1 MTMVLLGLASL
12 GLVSCRG
19 GDTPIETPA
28 EQHDSSAWFTEEEL
42 AKVGLSGLTCPTGCT
57 GEISTSVSWFNGG
70 YSFSQVCED
79 QAILETNAQAYYS
92 YFSTNYASQF
102 GKEKL
107 VALSAD
113 YSTTYYRIVPAAM
126 NECYSTNP
134 SARYTFYYVRDA
146 ELEDRYLKQNAV
158 WSFDIRYEA
167 TDGVYQLKIF
177 VENASL
183 SRNGTRA
190 NFFNL

>member
-1 MTMVLLGLASL
+1 
-12 GLVSCRG
+12 
-19 GDTPIETPA
+19 
-28 EQHDSSAWFTEEEL
+28 
-42 AKVGLSGLTCPTGCT
+42 
-57 GEISTSVSWFNGG
+57 
-70 YSFSQVCED
+70 
-79 QAILETNAQAYYS
+79 
-92 YFSTNYASQF
+92 
-102 GKEKL
+102 
-107 VALSAD
+107 
-113 YSTTYYRIVPAAM
+113 M

-146 ELEDRYLKQNAV
+146 ELEDRYLKQDAV

-190 NFFNL
+190 NFSNL

>member
-1 MTMVLLGLASL
+1 M
-12 GLVSCRG
+12 
-19 GDTPIETPA
+19 
-28 EQHDSSAWFTEEEL
+28 
-42 AKVGLSGLTCPTGCT
+42 AKAGLSGLTCPTGCT
-57 GEISTSVSWFNGG
+57 GEISTSVNWFNGG

-79 QAILETNAQAYYS
+79 QAVLETNAQTCYS
-92 YFSTNYASQF
+92 YFFTNYASKF

-107 VALSAD
+107 IAISLD
-113 YSTTYYRIVPAAM
+113 DNTTYYQIIPAAM
-126 NECYSTNP
+126 EDCYSTNP

-146 ELEDRYLKQNAV
+146 ELEDRYLKQDAV

-167 TDGVYQLKIF
+167 VDNGYKLKIF

-183 SRNGTRA
+183 SRNGTRI

>member
-1 MTMVLLGLASL
+1 MSMMLLGLASL

-28 EQHDSSAWFTEEEL
+28 EQHDSSTWFTEDEL

-57 GEISTSVSWFNGG
+57 GEISTSVHWFNGG
-70 YSFSQVCED
+70 YSS
-79 QAILETNAQAYYS
+79 
-92 YFSTNYASQF
+92 
-102 GKEKL
+102 
-107 VALSAD
+107 
-113 YSTTYYRIVPAAM
+113 
-126 NECYSTNP
+126 NP
-134 SARYTFYYVRDA
+134 SARYTFYYVRDT
-146 ELEDRYLKQNAV
+146 ELEDRYLKQDAV

-167 TDGVYQLKIF
+167 TDGVYKLKIF

-183 SRNGTRA
+183 SRNGARI

>member
-1 MTMVLLGLASL
+1 
-12 GLVSCRG
+12 
-19 GDTPIETPA
+19 
-28 EQHDSSAWFTEEEL
+28 
-42 AKVGLSGLTCPTGCT
+42 
-57 GEISTSVSWFNGG
+57 
-70 YSFSQVCED
+70 
-79 QAILETNAQAYYS
+79 
-92 YFSTNYASQF
+92 
-102 GKEKL
+102 
-107 VALSAD
+107 
-113 YSTTYYRIVPAAM
+113 M
-126 NECYSTNP
+126 NDCYSTNP

-146 ELEDRYLKQNAV
+146 ELEDRYLKQDAV